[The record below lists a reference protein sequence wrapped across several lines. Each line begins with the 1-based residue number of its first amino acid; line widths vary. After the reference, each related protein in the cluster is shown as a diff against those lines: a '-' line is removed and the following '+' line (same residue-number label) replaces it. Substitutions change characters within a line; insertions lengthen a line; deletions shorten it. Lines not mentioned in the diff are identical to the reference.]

1 VADLDQEIDRL
12 FELSPEEFTAARN
25 ELSRRLKSEGDSSA
39 AQEVKQLGK
48 PTVAAWT
55 VNQLAR
61 REHDAIRDLLA
72 AGTTLREAQERA
84 LQDSAGAGDALRQAQ
99 EGERR
104 ALRALIQR
112 AQRILESAGRPAS
125 RSVLDQISS
134 TLRAA
139 AVSEVGQA
147 ALEAGRLSGEVK
159 SSGFDALAGIEVAER
174 SRAPRR
180 RAAPARDE
188 LAERRREKKEREL
201 RRRELRER
209 ARKLEQE
216 ATEAEREA
224 ERADRAAAAARA
236 AAEQSRC
243 RAEDAARELDEL
255 DS

>member
-1 VADLDQEIDRL
+1 VADLDQEIDAL
-12 FELSPEEFTAARN
+12 FELPPEEFTAARN
-25 ELSRRLKSEGDSSA
+25 ELARRLKSEGDGSA

-61 REHDAIRDLLA
+61 RERDAIRDLFA
-72 AGTTLREAQERA
+72 AGTTLRDAQERA
-84 LQDSAGAGDALRQAQ
+84 LQSKGDAGDALRQAQ
-99 EGERR
+99 QDERR
-104 ALRALIQR
+104 ALRVLTQR
-112 AQRILESAGRPAS
+112 AQQILEAAGRPAS

-139 AVSEVGQA
+139 AVSEEGQA

-159 SSGFDALAGIEVAER
+159 SSGFDALAGIEVVER
-174 SRAPRR
+174 SRAPGR

-188 LAERRREKKEREL
+188 LAERRREKKEREQ

-209 ARKLEQE
+209 ARKLEKE

-224 ERADRAAAAARA
+224 ERVERAAATARE
-236 AAEQSRC
+236 AAEKSRLK
-243 RAEDAARELDEL
+243 AEDAARELDEL